1 MEKIL
6 KINIMEKI
14 LKIKNRGVE
23 VSIPLPD
30 RFFVFIHG
38 VKHHIWVDAVT
49 PSGVA
54 YQDWGFYPN
63 KTKMKRKYVACN
75 TFYTLFKH
83 RVV

>member
-1 MEKIL
+1 
-6 KINIMEKI
+6 MEKI

-38 VKHHIWVDAVT
+38 VKHHIWIDAVT
-49 PSGVA
+49 ADGVA
-54 YQDWGFYPN
+54 YQDWIPFEKGG
-63 KTKMKRKYVACN
+63 MRRKYVSHR